1 MYLLCINV
9 GLYSAVLLLC
19 TLEGNVEEHPPECT
33 TMIHAKPFQTL
44 KQCVK
49 SSDAYEIKHGKMWA
63 EANVY
68 LISSVCINW
77 RNQTNYQF
85 LRGK

>member
-1 MYLLCINV
+1 M

-33 TMIHAKPFQTL
+33 TMIHAKPFESL

-49 SSDAYEIKHGKMWA
+49 STDAYEMKNGKIIDRGTCKEIIKKHG
-63 EANVY
+63 
-68 LISSVCINW
+68 
-77 RNQTNYQF
+77 RNNLEETF
-85 LRGK
+85 LKLARGKNELR

>member
-1 MYLLCINV
+1 
-9 GLYSAVLLLC
+9 
-19 TLEGNVEEHPPECT
+19 
-33 TMIHAKPFQTL
+33 MIHAKPFESL

-49 SSDAYEIKHGKMWA
+49 STDAYEMKNGKLWA
-63 EANVY
+63 EADVY

-85 LRGK
+85 LREK